1 MDSDAPTP
9 WKVAPTKQPQTS
21 AWQRDDG
28 ATLYYD
34 YQAKMMIFTSR
45 AMADALKQAATVS
58 PIVNMRPTLTNAAP
72 MPKDAPVAAPAT
84 PASTNAG
91 PYIPPGATFAPAPPA
106 SFPAPFTPSTNA
118 PPSHAPPAGSP

>member
-1 MDSDAPTP
+1 
-9 WKVAPTKQPQTS
+9 
-21 AWQRDDG
+21 
-28 ATLYYD
+28 
-34 YQAKMMIFTSR
+34 
-45 AMADALKQAATVS
+45 
-58 PIVNMRPTLTNAAP
+58 
-72 MPKDAPVAAPAT
+72 MPKAAPVAAPAT